1 MINRKNCLREKKI
14 KKRDYGRNKAKKK
27 KKNKEQK
34 IKSKKYGKVWKTT
47 QK

>member
-1 MINRKNCLREKKI
+1 MINPKNCLREKKI
-14 KKRDYGRNKAKKK
+14 KKRDYGRNKAKK